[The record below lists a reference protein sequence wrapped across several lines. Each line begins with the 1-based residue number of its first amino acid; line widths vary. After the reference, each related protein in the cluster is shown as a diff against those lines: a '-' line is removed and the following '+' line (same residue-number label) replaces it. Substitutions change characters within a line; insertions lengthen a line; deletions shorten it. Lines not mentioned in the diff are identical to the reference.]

1 MEELS
6 DCAISEELHQRS
18 HEYGGLDQISRGLE
32 HANPRVHVETCGEGE
47 VSPRVQQQS
56 HPNDE
61 GVQVQN

>member
-47 VSPRVQQQS
+47 VSPRVQQ
-56 HPNDE
+56 
-61 GVQVQN
+61 